1 MVPANA
7 PRPRLRAPL
16 AQAPAAP
23 LRTPRAA
30 RLSRA
35 GAEPAPEASLLRR
48 VALTPAPPGLCGD
61 RLGFG
66 GTVSAL
72 GGPSRLCGDC
82 LSLHRSPRA
91 LRSRLPAF
99 SPCRARPCT
108 AGGRRPRPLPA
119 PCPLPH
125 RRFPALARR
134 VLPAPSSRSTG
145 RAWDLQ
151 GAKAHADTWPGL
163 RSGTSL
169 GKPPRSPRGC
179 ARWPTGA
186 RSREQ
191 AAVHLRPPWR
201 VTGTAERVGR
211 LSPPSHFLAVSENSS
226 NARGLEA
233 AMPGSPSFLSRR
245 CPSLHPGKAGGWSLL
260 DQ

>member
-1 MVPANA
+1 M
-7 PRPRLRAPL
+7 
-16 AQAPAAP
+16 
-23 LRTPRAA
+23 
-30 RLSRA
+30 
-35 GAEPAPEASLLRR
+35 
-48 VALTPAPPGLCGD
+48 ALTPAPPGLCGD

-82 LSLHRSPRA
+82 LSLHCSPRLSVPASPPSLLAELGSA
-91 LRSRLPAF
+91 LR
-99 SPCRARPCT
+99 
-108 AGGRRPRPLPA
+108 AGGALGRSQHPA
-119 PCPLPH
+119 PSPH
-125 RRFPALARR
+125 RRFPALARP

-169 GKPPRSPRGC
+169 GKPSRSPRGC

-186 RSREQ
+186 RSQEQ

-211 LSPPSHFLAVSENSS
+211 LSPPSHFLAVSENSG